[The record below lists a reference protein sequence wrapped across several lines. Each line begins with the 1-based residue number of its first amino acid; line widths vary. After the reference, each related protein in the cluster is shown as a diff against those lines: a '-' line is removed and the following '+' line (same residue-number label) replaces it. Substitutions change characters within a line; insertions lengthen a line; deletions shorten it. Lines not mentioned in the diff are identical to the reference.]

1 MEAERQIAYDYSSVW
16 GGGGCRGGGV
26 MACLLLKEACL
37 TQDPLYPEQPYF
49 VLHNPLLLLH

>member
-49 VLHNPLLLLH
+49 VLHNPL